1 MRVPRG
7 HVALAGP
14 ALAGIAAA
22 LTLAVALAVAS
33 CGGGATTD
41 GPRSTPGPDDASSL
55 IAAETGTPG
64 ASEPAL
70 DSPVTGVLTH
80 LDTAG
85 LAAVAGFTLRLDD
98 GRSVAFKI
106 GVLENGDQ
114 FPPGHLGEHLA
125 SADPVRVF
133 FRLVGPDLVVY
144 RIEDAGASPSPAA
157 S

>member
-41 GPRSTPGPDDASSL
+41 GPRSTPGPDATSSL
-55 IAAETGTPG
+55 IAAETATPG

-85 LAAVAGFTLRLDD
+85 LAAVSGFTLRLDD

-133 FRLVGPDLVVY
+133 FRLVGSDLVVY

>member
-1 MRVPRG
+1 VRG
-7 HVALAGP
+7 PVAPAFAALALGVAL
-14 ALAGIAAA
+14 
-22 LTLAVALAVAS
+22 TVAVAA
-33 CGGGATTD
+33 CGSTGGSD
-41 GPRSTPGPDDASSL
+41 GPRSTPGPDATSSL
-55 IAAETGTPG
+55 IAAETATPG

-98 GRSVAFKI
+98 GRTVTFKI
-106 GVLENGDQ
+106 GVLENGAQ

-133 FRLVGPDLVVY
+133 FRQTGPDLVVY
-144 RIEDAGASPSPAA
+144 RIEDAGASPSPSA

>member
-1 MRVPRG
+1 MRAPGR
-7 HVALAGP
+7 
-14 ALAGIAAA
+14 AAA
-22 LTLAVALAVAS
+22 FVLLSVLVLTVAA
-33 CGGGATTD
+33 CGGATGTD
-41 GPRSTPGPDDASSL
+41 GPRSTPGPNATSSL
-55 IAAETGTPG
+55 AAAETATPG

-85 LAAVAGFTLRLDD
+85 LSAVAGFTMRLDD
-98 GRSVAFKI
+98 GREIAFKL

-125 SADPVRVF
+125 TAEPVRVS
-133 FRLVGPDLVVY
+133 FRASGRDLVVY
-144 RIEDAGASPSPAA
+144 RIEDAGAPATSSASPAA